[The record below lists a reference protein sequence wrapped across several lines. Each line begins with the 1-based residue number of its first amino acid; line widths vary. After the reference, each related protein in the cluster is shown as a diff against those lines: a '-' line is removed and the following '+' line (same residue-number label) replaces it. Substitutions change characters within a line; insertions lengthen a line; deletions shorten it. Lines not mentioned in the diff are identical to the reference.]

1 MLRAARQAQGL
12 HIAALATFIKVTP
25 ARLEALEAGRIA
37 DLVDTTFAR
46 ALALT
51 VCRVLKIDAAPVLA
65 LMPGAPSGSLGR
77 VDGGLNTPFRERQGS
92 VNPGDW
98 MPWRHPLL
106 WLAGL
111 LVAAAIAFVLVPG
124 KPASLAPAAT
134 GAAAAPVMPPSAA
147 GLGNVDAPALAS
159 GDAASASLAMDGQPP
174 AAAAV
179 AVSGAAVVGQPV
191 AVAVAASASAA
202 GRPGN
207 STDLLLLRAT
217 QATWVQVTDASG
229 QTLMARLVPA
239 GESVELTPALPVRLR
254 IGNVRGTELQFRGQ
268 PVALPASRENIA
280 NLTLP

>member
-106 WLAGL
+106 WSDNLSQWRWPHLHRLLAGQ
-111 LVAAAIAFVLVPG
+111 ATAPTCCCCAPPRPPG
-124 KPASLAPAAT
+124 CRSPMPAA
-134 GAAAAPVMPPSAA
+134 
-147 GLGNVDAPALAS
+147 
-159 GDAASASLAMDGQPP
+159 
-174 AAAAV
+174 
-179 AVSGAAVVGQPV
+179 
-191 AVAVAASASAA
+191 
-202 GRPGN
+202 RP
-207 STDLLLLRAT
+207 
-217 QATWVQVTDASG
+217 
-229 QTLMARLVPA
+229 
-239 GESVELTPALPVRLR
+239 
-254 IGNVRGTELQFRGQ
+254 
-268 PVALPASRENIA
+268 
-280 NLTLP
+280 